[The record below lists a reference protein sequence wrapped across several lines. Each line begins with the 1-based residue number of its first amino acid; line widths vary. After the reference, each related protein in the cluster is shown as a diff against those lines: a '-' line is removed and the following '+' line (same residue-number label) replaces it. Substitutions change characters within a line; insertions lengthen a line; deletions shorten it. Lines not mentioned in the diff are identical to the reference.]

1 MNEINFK
8 KLLFTIADVLEDIGV
23 EFFIDSG
30 TLLGAIRE
38 KKFIKS
44 DRVLN
49 LAMLQ
54 ENLIPVAK
62 KIESR
67 LIEKGIKVAVIDH
80 RHRRPWD
87 GSIYAFKVRGYGE
100 CGELTSYRK
109 IKGKRAVP
117 SHLNDYW
124 AVVATRFFEE
134 LDEIEFYGRTF
145 KKPKDADGYLTEW
158 YGDWRTPM
166 KLSDCTDSVRRPEL
180 WWEEDD

>member
-23 EFFIDSG
+23 EFFLDSG

-38 KKFIKS
+38 KKFIES
-44 DRVLN
+44 DRVVN

-62 KIESR
+62 DIENQ
-67 LIEKGIKVAVIDH
+67 LVKKGLGVTVIDH
-80 RHRRPWD
+80 RHKRPWD
-87 GSIYAFKVRGYGE
+87 NSVYSFKICSYGAR
-100 CGELTSYRK
+100 CELSSYRR
-109 IKGKRAVP
+109 IKGKRAIP

-124 AVVATRFFEE
+124 ATVTARLFEE

-158 YGDWRTPM
+158 YGNWRTPM
-166 KLSDCTDSVRRPEL
+166 KLSDCTSSRVRPESWIL
-180 WWEEDD
+180 